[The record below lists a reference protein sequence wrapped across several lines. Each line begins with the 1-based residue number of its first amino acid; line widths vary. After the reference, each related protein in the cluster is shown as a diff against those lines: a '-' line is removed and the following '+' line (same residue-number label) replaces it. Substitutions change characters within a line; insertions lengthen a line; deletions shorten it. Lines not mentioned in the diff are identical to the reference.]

1 MKIFKYQF
9 WHLLSLAILIPVLI
23 VYINKNEVD
32 ILYGGLW
39 HIETYIWLIAAILAP
54 IVHQIYV
61 LICWRSELY
70 YQSISKLFGR
80 KRGFMLYKIGF
91 AILILLRVVTI
102 VILAIS
108 NEGTLYINPILSY
121 SLAAVLAIPAIY
133 LFVSVF
139 KYFGMD
145 RAFGIDHF
153 ESEAANGMSMVSEG
167 IFKYTSNG
175 MYAFGFFILWIPG
188 FLFLSKAALLA
199 ALFNHIYI
207 WVHYYFT
214 ELPDMKF
221 IYKKKR

>member
-1 MKIFKYQF
+1 MKIFKNQF

-23 VYINKNEVD
+23 VFINKNEVD
-32 ILYGGLW
+32 ILYGGLF
-39 HIETYIWLIAAILAP
+39 HVETYIWLIAAILAP

-70 YQSISKLFGR
+70 YQSITKLFGR
-80 KRGFMLYKIGF
+80 KKGFRLYKIGF
-91 AILILLRVVTI
+91 AVLILLRLVTI
-102 VILAIS
+102 IILAIS
-108 NEGTLYINPILSY
+108 NEGTLYISPIISY
-121 SLAAVLAIPAIY
+121 SLAVLFAIPVIY
-133 LFVSVF
+133 LFYSVF

-153 ESEAANGMSMVSEG
+153 EPEAANNLGMVKEG

-175 MYAFGFFILWIPG
+175 MYVVGFLILWIPG
-188 FLFLSKAALLA
+188 LIFLSKAALLA

-207 WVHYYFT
+207 WIHYYFT

-221 IYKKKR
+221 IYKKK

>member
-1 MKIFKYQF
+1 MKIFENQF
-9 WHLLSLAILIPVLI
+9 WHLLSLAIMLPILI
-23 VYINKNEVD
+23 VFINKNEVD

-39 HIETYIWLIAAILAP
+39 HVETYIWLIAAILAP
-54 IVHQIYV
+54 IAHQIYV
-61 LICWRSELY
+61 LVCWRSELY

-80 KRGFMLYKIGF
+80 KTGFALYKIGF
-91 AILILLRVVTI
+91 VILILLRGLTI

-108 NEGTLYINPILSY
+108 NEGTLYINPIFSY
-121 SLAAVLAIPAIY
+121 IVAVLIAIPVIY
-133 LFVSVF
+133 LFFSVF
-139 KYFGMD
+139 KYFGID

-153 ESEAANGMSMVSEG
+153 EPETANTLDMVKEG

-175 MYAFGFFILWIPG
+175 MYAFGFLVLWIPG
-188 FLFLSKAALLA
+188 LIFLSKAALLA

-221 IYKKKR
+221 IYRKK

>member
-1 MKIFKYQF
+1 MKIFKNQF
-9 WHLLSLAILIPVLI
+9 WHLLSLAILLPVLI
-23 VYINKNEVD
+23 VFINKNEVD
-32 ILYGGLW
+32 ILYGGLF
-39 HIETYIWLIAAILAP
+39 HVETYIWLIAAILAP

-70 YQSISKLFGR
+70 YKSITKLFGR
-80 KRGFMLYKIGF
+80 KKGFRLYKIGF
-91 AILILLRVVTI
+91 AVLILLRLVTI

-108 NEGTLYINPILSY
+108 NEGTLYISPIISY
-121 SLAAVLAIPAIY
+121 SLAALFVIPVIY
-133 LFVSVF
+133 LFYSVF

-153 ESEAANGMSMVSEG
+153 EPEAANNLGMVKEG

-175 MYAFGFFILWIPG
+175 MYVVGFLILWIPG
-188 FLFLSKAALLA
+188 LIFLSKAALLA

-207 WVHYYFT
+207 WIHYYFT

-221 IYKKKR
+221 IYRKK

>member
-1 MKIFKYQF
+1 MKIFKNQF
-9 WHLLSLAILIPVLI
+9 WHLLSLIILLPILIVF
-23 VYINKNEVD
+23 INKDEVD

-39 HIETYIWLIAAILAP
+39 HVETYIWLIAAVLAP

-70 YQSISKLFGR
+70 YQSISKLFGM
-80 KRGFMLYKIGF
+80 KTGFKLYKIGF
-91 AILILLRVVTI
+91 VILILSRVASI

-108 NEGTLYINPILSY
+108 NEGTLYIDPILSY
-121 SLAAVLAIPAIY
+121 SLAALLAIPVIY
-133 LFVSVF
+133 LFFSVF
-139 KYFGMD
+139 KYFGID

-153 ESEAANGMSMVSEG
+153 EPEVANSKSMVKQG

-175 MYAFGFFILWIPG
+175 MYVFGFLILWIPG
-188 FLFLSKAALLA
+188 LIFLSKAALLA

-214 ELPDMKF
+214 ELPDIKF
-221 IYKKKR
+221 IYKKK

>member
-1 MKIFKYQF
+1 MKIFKNQF
-9 WHLLSLAILIPVLI
+9 WHLLSLIILLPILIVF
-23 VYINKNEVD
+23 VNKDEVD

-39 HIETYIWLIAAILAP
+39 HVETYIWLIAAVLAP

-70 YQSISKLFGR
+70 YQSISKLFGM
-80 KRGFMLYKIGF
+80 KTGFKLYKIGF
-91 AILILLRVVTI
+91 VIFILLRVVTI

-108 NEGTLYINPILSY
+108 NEGTLYVNPILAY
-121 SLAAVLAIPAIY
+121 SLAALLAIPVIY
-133 LFVSVF
+133 LFFSVF
-139 KYFGMD
+139 KYFGID

-153 ESEAANGMSMVSEG
+153 EPKIANGMSMVKEG

-175 MYAFGFFILWIPG
+175 MYVFGFLILWLPG
-188 FLFLSKAALLA
+188 LIFLSKAALLA

-214 ELPDMKF
+214 ELPDIKF
-221 IYKKKR
+221 IYKKK